1 VNKINKKNYLS
12 INAEML
18 GRAYKVAKT
27 DEPFIGAGGILIWSS
42 GHGLN
47 IMGTDRHS
55 LIFFHDENGYFGDDF
70 NHESIY
76 FASSKFKDNKKF
88 MRSLIKLDN
97 QKKQVHIED
106 VTGEEGLVRS
116 MFLKQKI
123 DEIFTFKLQELEKIS
138 TNKSAKFSTY
148 IDSIDRKRSIK
159 LEMIENLFMQI
170 PTKSSVPSAYDINKI
185 KLLDQI
191 YLRQGKNSRKP
202 QPATIHF
209 TDNNILC
216 GIRQN
221 AFILSM
227 PYNMGEMTL
236 KDVFKSP
243 EGDDKNIFEIALT
256 KKKYKLLFNDLKEYF
271 PDLGFENN
279 KSVYT
284 PHYEE
289 T

>member
-1 VNKINKKNYLS
+1 MVNNINKKNYLS

-27 DEPFIGAGGILIWSS
+27 DEPFMGAGGILIWSS

-70 NHESIY
+70 HHKTL
-76 FASSKFKDNKKF
+76 FFCSSKFIENKKF
-88 MRSLIKLDN
+88 MRSLLKRDN
-97 QKKQVHIED
+97 QNKQVRIED
-106 VTGEEGLVRS
+106 STEKESLVRS
-116 MFLKQKI
+116 VFLKQKVG
-123 DEIFTFKLQELEKIS
+123 DVFTFKLQELRK
-138 TNKSAKFSTY
+138 TRANKSAKFS
-148 IDSIDRKRSIK
+148 IFLDSEDHKRGIK
-159 LEMIENLFMQI
+159 LNMIEKIFMKI
-170 PTKSSVPSAYDINKI
+170 PTKSSVPTAYDINKI

-209 TDNNILC
+209 TNNNMLC

-221 AFILSM
+221 AFLISM

-236 KDVFKSP
+236 KDVFKSS

-271 PDLGFENN
+271 PDLGFEKN
-279 KSVYT
+279 KSVHT
-284 PHYEE
+284 SK
-289 T
+289 

>member
-1 VNKINKKNYLS
+1 MNNINKKNYLS

-27 DEPFIGAGGILIWSS
+27 DEPFMGAGGILIWSS

-70 NHESIY
+70 HHKTL
-76 FASSKFKDNKKF
+76 FFCSSKFIENKKF
-88 MRSLIKLDN
+88 MRSLLKRDN
-97 QKKQVHIED
+97 QNKQVRIED
-106 VTGEEGLVRS
+106 STEKESLVRS
-116 MFLKQKI
+116 VFLKQKVG
-123 DEIFTFKLQELEKIS
+123 DVFTFKLQELRK
-138 TNKSAKFSTY
+138 TRANKSAKFS
-148 IDSIDRKRSIK
+148 IFLDSEDHKRGIK
-159 LEMIENLFMQI
+159 LNMIEKIFMKI
-170 PTKSSVPSAYDINKI
+170 PTKSSVPTAYDINKI

-209 TDNNILC
+209 TNNNMLC

-221 AFILSM
+221 AFLISM

-236 KDVFKSP
+236 KDVFKSS

-271 PDLGFENN
+271 PDLGFEKN
-279 KSVYT
+279 KSVHT
-284 PHYEE
+284 SK
-289 T
+289 

>member
-1 VNKINKKNYLS
+1 MVNNINKKNYLS

-27 DEPFIGAGGILIWSS
+27 DEPFMGAGGILIWSS

-70 NHESIY
+70 HHKTL
-76 FASSKFKDNKKF
+76 FFCSSKFIENKKF
-88 MRSLIKLDN
+88 MRSLLKRDN
-97 QKKQVHIED
+97 QNKQVRIED
-106 VTGEEGLVRS
+106 STEKESLVRS
-116 MFLKQKI
+116 VFLKQKVG
-123 DEIFTFKLQELEKIS
+123 DVFTFKLQELRKTRANKSVKFSIFLDSEDHKRGIKLNMIEKI
-138 TNKSAKFSTY
+138 
-148 IDSIDRKRSIK
+148 
-159 LEMIENLFMQI
+159 FMKI
-170 PTKSSVPSAYDINKI
+170 PTKSSVPTAYDINKI

-209 TDNNILC
+209 TNNNMLC

-221 AFILSM
+221 AFLISM

-236 KDVFKSP
+236 KDVFKSS

-271 PDLGFENN
+271 PDLGFEKN
-279 KSVYT
+279 KSVHT
-284 PHYEE
+284 SK
-289 T
+289 

>member
-1 VNKINKKNYLS
+1 VNNINKKNYLS

-27 DEPFIGAGGILIWSS
+27 DEPFMGAGGILIWSS

-70 NHESIY
+70 HHKTL
-76 FASSKFKDNKKF
+76 FFCSSKFIENKKF
-88 MRSLIKLDN
+88 MRSLLKRDN
-97 QKKQVHIED
+97 QNKQVRIED
-106 VTGEEGLVRS
+106 STEKESLVRS
-116 MFLKQKI
+116 VFLKQKVG
-123 DEIFTFKLQELEKIS
+123 DVFTFKLQELRK
-138 TNKSAKFSTY
+138 TRANKSAKFS
-148 IDSIDRKRSIK
+148 IFLDSEDHKRGIK
-159 LEMIENLFMQI
+159 LNMIEKIFMKI
-170 PTKSSVPSAYDINKI
+170 PTKSSVPTAYDINKI

-209 TDNNILC
+209 TNNNMLC

-221 AFILSM
+221 AFLISM

-236 KDVFKSP
+236 KDVFKSS

-271 PDLGFENN
+271 PDLGFEKN
-279 KSVYT
+279 KSVHT
-284 PHYEE
+284 SK
-289 T
+289 

>member
-1 VNKINKKNYLS
+1 MNSINKKNYLS

-27 DEPFIGAGGILIWSS
+27 DEPFMGAGGILIWSS

-55 LIFFHDENGYFGDDF
+55 LIFFHDENGYFSDDF
-70 NHESIY
+70 HHKTL
-76 FASSKFKDNKKF
+76 FFCSSKFIENKKF
-88 MRSLIKLDN
+88 MRSLLKRDN
-97 QKKQVHIED
+97 QNKQVRIED
-106 VTGEEGLVRS
+106 STEKESLVRS
-116 MFLKQKI
+116 VFLKQKVG
-123 DEIFTFKLQELEKIS
+123 DVFTFKLQELRK
-138 TNKSAKFSTY
+138 TRANKSAKFS
-148 IDSIDRKRSIK
+148 IFLDSEDHKRGIK
-159 LEMIENLFMQI
+159 LNMIEKIFMKI
-170 PTKSSVPSAYDINKI
+170 PTKSSVPTAYDINKI

-209 TDNNILC
+209 TNNNMLC

-221 AFILSM
+221 AFLISM
-227 PYNMGEMTL
+227 PYSMGEMTL
-236 KDVFKSP
+236 KDVFKSS

-271 PDLGFENN
+271 PDLGFEKN
-279 KSVYT
+279 KSVHT
-284 PHYEE
+284 SK
-289 T
+289 

>member
-1 VNKINKKNYLS
+1 MVNNINKKNYLS

-27 DEPFIGAGGILIWSS
+27 DEPFMGAGGILIWSS

-70 NHESIY
+70 HHKTL
-76 FASSKFKDNKKF
+76 FFCSSKFIENKKF
-88 MRSLIKLDN
+88 MRSLLKRDN
-97 QKKQVHIED
+97 QNKQVRIED
-106 VTGEEGLVRS
+106 STEKESLVRS
-116 MFLKQKI
+116 VFLKQKVG
-123 DEIFTFKLQELEKIS
+123 DVFTFKLQELRK
-138 TNKSAKFSTY
+138 TRANKSAKFS
-148 IDSIDRKRSIK
+148 IFLDSEDHKRGIK
-159 LEMIENLFMQI
+159 LNMIEKIFMKI
-170 PTKSSVPSAYDINKI
+170 PTKSSVPTAYDINKI

-209 TDNNILC
+209 TNNNMLC

-221 AFILSM
+221 AFLISM

-236 KDVFKSP
+236 KDVFKSS

-271 PDLGFENN
+271 PDLGFDKN
-279 KSVYT
+279 KSVHT
-284 PHYEE
+284 SK
-289 T
+289 